1 MITFGVKT
9 EDGDFAIFHFI
20 SMNRMSRRIKPVS
33 NKKLRHTREGEIMN
47 KIIRVLETVFNVAGQ
62 ASGLVLIAV
71 MFLIMFEVITRYV
84 LPHPF
89 TISEE
94 YSAYA
99 LVGITFLGLSYTLNK
114 GGHLR
119 ITFAVNL
126 MPARIANWLRV
137 FTLSI
142 ALIWT
147 GVATVVSVQ
156 FVNDSFVRGM
166 RAITPQLTP
175 LGYPRIVI
183 PVGFFLFFLGLA
195 AELFKT
201 IRSTKAGL
209 SVENHAKKKAEGDN
223 L

>member
-1 MITFGVKT
+1 M
-9 EDGDFAIFHFI
+9 
-20 SMNRMSRRIKPVS
+20 
-33 NKKLRHTREGEIMN
+33 KKILRG
-47 KIIRVLETVFNVAGQ
+47 LEAVFSAAGQ

-84 LPHPF
+84 LPRPF
-89 TISEE
+89 TISDE
-94 YSAYA
+94 YSGYA
-99 LVGITFLGLSYTLNK
+99 LVAITFLALAYTLNQ

-126 MPARIANWLRV
+126 MPTKIANWLRV

-142 ALIWT
+142 ALVWT
-147 GVATVVSVQ
+147 GLATVVSVQ
-156 FVNDSFVRGM
+156 FVIDSFVRGM

-183 PVGFFLFFLGLA
+183 PVGFFLFFLGLV

-201 IRSTKAGL
+201 IRSIKAGL
-209 SVENHAKKKAEGDN
+209 PVENHAEKKDEGDAV
-223 L
+223 

>member
-1 MITFGVKT
+1 MKKIL
-9 EDGDFAIFHFI
+9 
-20 SMNRMSRRIKPVS
+20 RI
-33 NKKLRHTREGEIMN
+33 
-47 KIIRVLETVFNVAGQ
+47 LEVVFNAAGQ

-84 LPHPF
+84 LVHPF

-99 LVGITFLGLSYTLNK
+99 LVAITFLGLSYTLSQ

-119 ITFAVNL
+119 ITFAVDL
-126 MPARIANWLRV
+126 MPAKVASWLRV

-142 ALIWT
+142 ALVWT
-147 GVATVVSVQ
+147 GLATVVSVQ
-156 FVNDSFVRGM
+156 FVIDSFVRGM
-166 RAITPQLTP
+166 RAITPQLTL

-183 PVGFFLFFLGLA
+183 PVGFFLFFLGLV
-195 AELFKT
+195 AELFKAV
-201 IRSTKAGL
+201 RSIKADL
-209 SVENHAKKKAEGDN
+209 PVENHAEKNAKGDA